1 MKKVIYF
8 GGIIGC
14 VLLTTSCNKS
24 RTCECKVV
32 HTITT
37 KTSAGADTTY
47 NTSPVTVEIST
58 NTTKKHGQD
67 NCDEIATGLVAS
79 EAPDDIITATC
90 TLK

>member
-47 NTSPVTVEIST
+47 NTSPVTVENQLILPK
-58 NTTKKHGQD
+58 NMDK
-67 NCDEIATGLVAS
+67 
-79 EAPDDIITATC
+79 IIVM
-90 TLK
+90 K